1 MGLRMANLLDAE
13 YWPVSSKSGEN
24 IEVFFR
30 RISCLAFETGLANE
44 VQENLSRIPLQI
56 SSDSCK

>member
-1 MGLRMANLLDAE
+1 MANLLDAE

-44 VQENLSRIPLQI
+44 VQENLSRNPLQI